1 MVGAVITPDMTR
13 FNRSAADVVKQ
24 TLVGVTLGEYVIGL
38 SGVLL
43 AHAVGSSDVIAIV
56 TSSVGLVGTLVIVAG
71 TLKINDWNLYSSG
84 WAS

>member
-1 MVGAVITPDMTR
+1 MALVAGSLMVGAVITPDMTR

-43 AHAVGSSDVIAIV
+43 AHAVGSSDVVAIV
-56 TSSVGLVGTLVIVAG
+56 TSVGRPRRHR
-71 TLKINDWNLYSSG
+71 W
-84 WAS
+84 